1 MTAPPTHQPEHEE
14 RISHARPPWWLLAG
28 VIVLVLLAVG
38 GNLYSGWLGK
48 DAATTTTRPIPKV
61 DALYRSAAEVVQG
74 DVVAIRREGKPKEP
88 TAVAQVKVLEGFKGG
103 ASAGTTL
110 TVADKGFT
118 VDWSRGDRVLL
129 FLRPAEGDETE
140 VALLWVQ
147 ERFHYDGDTLLAP
160 FTEADVR
167 AEAG

>member
-1 MTAPPTHQPEHEE
+1 MTAPRVEGGREE
-14 RISHARPPWWLLAG
+14 RISRARPPWWLLAG
-28 VIVLVLLAVG
+28 VVAVLLLAVG
-38 GNLYSGWLGK
+38 GNLYSGWLGR
-48 DAATTTTRPIPKV
+48 DATTTTTRPVPTLA
-61 DALYRSAAEVVQG
+61 ALYRSAAEVVQG

-88 TAVAQVKVLEGFKGG
+88 TAVARIRVLEAFKGRV
-103 ASAGTTL
+103 AAGQTV
-110 TVADKGFT
+110 TVADRGFT

-129 FLRPAEGDETE
+129 FLRPAAGDETE

-147 ERFHYDGDTLLAP
+147 ERFHYDGDRLLAP